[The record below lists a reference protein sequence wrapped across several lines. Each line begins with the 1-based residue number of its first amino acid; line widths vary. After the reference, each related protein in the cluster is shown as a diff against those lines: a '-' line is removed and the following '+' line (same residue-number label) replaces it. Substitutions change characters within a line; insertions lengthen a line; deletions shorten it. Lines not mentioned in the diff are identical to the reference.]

1 MAGKG
6 REIKRRIKSVNSTKQ
21 ITKAMEL
28 VSSAKLR
35 RARERLDKTRPY
47 FNTVKNTINEI
58 LADSKDIKSIYF
70 EGAREIKK
78 SCYIVITADRGLCG
92 GYNTNVIKE
101 SLMSMHDKE
110 ETSVIA
116 IGQKGRDFFK
126 KRGYN
131 LEGEYTNILETISF
145 KEAKQISALVMQL
158 YKQEMIDEVYL
169 VYTSFLSTIS
179 HKTECI
185 RLLPLTE
192 IEGER
197 EDEKE
202 KGEGV
207 FEYIS
212 YEPSPNAL
220 FEYLVPQYVESLIF
234 GGLVESAAS
243 EQGARRIAMENATDN
258 AIEMIEQLTLNYNRA
273 RQAAITQEIAE
284 IVGGAEAL
292 K

>member
-28 VSSAKLR
+28 VSSSKLR
-35 RARERLDKTRPY
+35 RARERLDKTKPY
-47 FNTVKNTINEI
+47 FDTVRKTINEI
-58 LADSKDIKSIYF
+58 LADSESIDSIYF

-78 SCYIVITADRGLCG
+78 SCYIVVTADRGLCG
-92 GYNTNVIKE
+92 GYNSNVIKE
-101 SLMSMHDKE
+101 SLSSMKE
-110 ETSVIA
+110 KKDISVIA
-116 IGQKGRDFFK
+116 IGQRGRDFFRK
-126 KRGYN
+126 HGYD
-131 LEGEYTNILETISF
+131 LDGEYINILETISF
-145 KEAKQISALVMQL
+145 KEAKKISSLVMQL
-158 YKQEMIDEVYL
+158 YEQEMVDEVYL
-169 VYTSFLSTIS
+169 VYTSFVSTIS

-185 RLLPLTE
+185 RLLPLSQTKMKE
-192 IEGER
+192 ETGEK
-197 EDEKE
+197 KE
-202 KGEGV
+202 SF

-212 YEPSPNAL
+212 YEPSPKAV
-220 FEYLVPQYVESLIF
+220 FDYLVPQYVESLIF

-243 EQGARRIAMENATDN
+243 EQGARRMAMESATDN
-258 AIEMIEQLTLNYNRA
+258 AIEMIDQLTLNYNRA